1 MHRGRIRACTTNPGG
16 QEFGFGAGQRSHP
29 RCAELA
35 ISAREAQGKASS
47 RLYEHR
53 DKFQVEIEAERDS
66 PVELLTEWASC
77 GESLMSD
84 EKRVTV
90 RVEELTLTNTLQ
102 LTAIVELLEERGIM
116 TQRDVVE
123 RMKAVRDRK
132 KPS

>member
-1 MHRGRIRACTTNPGG
+1 
-16 QEFGFGAGQRSHP
+16 
-29 RCAELA
+29 
-35 ISAREAQGKASS
+35 
-47 RLYEHR
+47 
-53 DKFQVEIEAERDS
+53 
-66 PVELLTEWASC
+66 
-77 GESLMSD
+77 MSD

-90 RVEELTLTNTLQ
+90 RVEELTQTNTRQ